1 MPLPVPALRLKL
13 PPRPGDGTS
22 RARHEGWR
30 GDATESSRDRNVPD
44 ADGSWD
50 TSSADTEPS
59 FDFAPVFDAPER
71 SERGD
76 TGPPRDDAPRASRS
90 ASGGSETASEPSDAV
105 PPDDPGLLR
114 AMRRPRLAASS
125 VAAFLGQRDG
135 LRAGAW
141 QTERAAETSEARA
154 DEASEAPEGSGD
166 DRPDDP
172 SSIGAERTS
181 GSPRENSEN
190 KKGALP
196 AALLEEGASSE
207 ARGRERRRGG
217 SRSRGAS
224 WSSRFGSSTAAADT
238 SAPDDAD
245 FVASAAAGNARRT
258 EAAAELM
265 TPTLGDAFFYDKA
278 EEPASDA
285 KAKREAEEVSLKK
298 EAERAT
304 PTSGKADEDLAD
316 VWDLSRRLTVA
327 EVASHYARKKAEKA
341 KRRRHPRETWN
352 GGAPGLCRLAAPSVG
367 SETSSKS
374 PVPEAGSDVNDIVHT
389 RRSRRSGISGAPYAT
404 ECFLSRSYTEGFGAP
419 VAFAAYPSADVLC
432 RACGDVAWDPVRFPK
447 REDSDLGTL
456 GIPADASNLWCR
468 DCLLADGAAE
478 SKRLGR
484 ESRARIVRD
493 LPVDENVA
501 ARVALKRVLCRHAL
515 SCEFQRE
522 FLADERGAARDAE
535 TEGRVEGRSREI
547 RWRMDPAGHGCPD
560 SGRLCDREQTERD
573 CSRAVRVCG
582 LPGDANPGDACV
594 ARVRAGDFEAHAA
607 SCAFRLVA
615 CSRRDLGCARAVR
628 RKHAEAHFRLCEHRP
643 FACPNRPRC
652 AWRGLRRDVEA
663 HLRKACAWEVV
674 PCGLVDDDR
683 DGALARSRR
692 RRDGAVGADGR
703 EYTFGGDA
711 RFAPPDARLHALNG
725 LSRSSSHTYTGY
737 THGFTNDGN
746 RKRKSLRSVSGENA
760 ALGRYGAGGS
770 GARYGSLHAA
780 AGAGRV
786 LDASS
791 GVSSMRSSMSSLSS
805 LSSASRRER
814 VERARERRER
824 AETCGVRLAR
834 CTLNAHRA
842 VCRFQRAK
850 CRHCGAPRALRRLA
864 QHEAECASARFAC
877 LRCGAER
884 IPADARRTHDER
896 VCPEAEVFCEF
907 ARYGCSRPRV
917 PRREAA
923 AHARARL
930 AEHLALLLRR
940 DANAPLPE
948 RTGEG
953 DPYPA
958 LPQNEAEEGTEK
970 TRSKPSDGFMAL
982 VTRHEV
988 TRGDARRVA
997 ATASAAA
1004 DGVAAE
1010 SRALVGALGDAADA
1024 ATHAREL
1031 LATQIERARA
1041 RFATQCSETLSEV
1054 AEGDGAVEARAAA
1067 CLSASAAARASA
1079 AAALADAGALDAV
1092 AKRVTRETSAVLK
1105 TASDASRKLGREL
1118 VSLLAAAAPALDAQA
1133 EAEARVADAGA
1144 AAHERVAR
1152 LEWTS
1157 ADEAIVA
1164 WEKIGDAREAFGA
1177 KLVPR
1182 DIEHRAL
1189 LLKVEA
1195 LERGR
1200 YVSAGEDQAMRRRAR
1215 EAQYP
1220 RASEEEEKEK
1230 PRAETL
1236 FRGEAVPPPDDGDS
1250 TAPPAPATPRGAGA
1264 ETAEAEV

>member
-1 MPLPVPALRLKL
+1 MPVPALRLKL

-30 GDATESSRDRNVPD
+30 GDATESSRYRNVPD

-125 VAAFLGQRDG
+125 VAAFLSQRDS
-135 LRAGAW
+135 LRISAW

-154 DEASEAPEGSGD
+154 DEASEAEGSGD
-166 DRPDDP
+166 DRPDDR
-172 SSIGAERTS
+172 SLGTERTS
-181 GSPRENSEN
+181 GSPNENEN

-196 AALLEEGASSE
+196 AALLDEGASSE
-207 ARGRERRRGG
+207 ARGRERRRG

-224 WSSRFGSSTAAADT
+224 WSARFGSTAAADT

-258 EAAAELM
+258 EAAAELT
-265 TPTLGDAFFYDKA
+265 TPTLGDAFVEEEA
-278 EEPASDA
+278 EERPDA
-285 KAKREAEEVSLKK
+285 KAKREAEEAKKKTEK
-298 EAERAT
+298 EAERANRA
-304 PTSGKADEDLAD
+304 GKADADAD

-327 EVASHYARKKAEKA
+327 EVASHYARKKADRVPPF
-341 KRRRHPRETWN
+341 RRRHPRETWN
-352 GGAPGLCRLAAPSVG
+352 GGAPGLCRLAAPVG
-367 SETSSKS
+367 SEVRVPSSA
-374 PVPEAGSDVNDIVHT
+374 PVPEAGSDANDIVHT
-389 RRSRRSGISGAPYAT
+389 QAPYAT

-447 REDSDLGTL
+447 REDSDLGTP

-468 DCLLADGAAE
+468 DCLLADGAAGE
-478 SKRLGR
+478 RLGR

-515 SCEFQRE
+515 SCERE
-522 FLADERGAARDAE
+522 FLADERVRGDAE
-535 TEGRVEGRSREI
+535 TEGRVSSSKEI
-547 RWRMDPAGHGCPD
+547 RWRMEPAGHGCPD

-607 SCAFRLVA
+607 SCPFRLVA
-615 CSRRDLGCARAVR
+615 CSRRDLGCARTVR
-628 RKHAEAHFRLCEHRP
+628 RKHAEAHFRLCEYRP

-683 DGALARSRR
+683 DGALARSRWL
-692 RRDGAVGADGR
+692 RDGAVGADGR

-711 RFAPPDARLHALNG
+711 RFAPFNALNALNG
-725 LSRSSSHTYTGY
+725 ARSSSRRTGY
-737 THGFTNDGN
+737 TYGFPSSGN
-746 RKRKSLRSVSGENA
+746 RKRKSLRSVRGENA

-770 GARYGSLHAA
+770 GALGSLHAA

-923 AHARARL
+923 AHARERL

-1031 LATQIERARA
+1031 LATQIKRARA
-1041 RFATQCSETLSEV
+1041 RFATQCAETLSEV

-1092 AKRVTRETSAVLK
+1092 AKRTTRETSAIA
-1105 TASDASRKLGREL
+1105 TAASDASRNLGREL

-1230 PRAETL
+1230 PPTTL
-1236 FRGEAVPPPDDGDS
+1236 FLEAVEAVPSPNDGDS